1 MTTRGHSSKH
11 AKRSAASTR
20 EHSAP
25 PGASYVP
32 EGGTG
37 DNTARAQ
44 ASCTT
49 HSTPGFMGVSACRR
63 GSESARGPRTYLA
76 RMLGCRSV
84 PRSRRSH
91 RRSSRRRL
99 SKSAAPTSGRQ
110 RSSAPASVFG
120 CLWSRGQLLGCAT
133 EARSPLYDVSARRG
147 IASFLAPT
155 RWRRSRPLL
164 ESLAAFGILVDQ
176 S

>member
-1 MTTRGHSSKH
+1 MTINTRHSSKH
-11 AKRSAASTR
+11 AKRSAASTQ

-25 PGASYVP
+25 PSASYVP

-49 HSTPGFMGVSACRR
+49 HSTHGFMRVSARRR
-63 GSESARGPRTYLA
+63 GSEWARGPRTYLA

-133 EARSPLYDVSARRG
+133 EARSPHEDYLDKPLVILDKEGPAQPHH
-147 IASFLAPT
+147 AP
-155 RWRRSRPLL
+155 R
-164 ESLAAFGILVDQ
+164 ALVQ
-176 S
+176 PREG